1 MNRRFII
8 RVLLLLTAGAALLAL
23 RLDLSRWQIT
33 RGERLFR
40 SGDLNGA
47 IEAWSSALILPSTR
61 PQALIGRG
69 AAHFR
74 RGELATATSDFKTA
88 AASGDADL
96 RQQALYNLGTTLL
109 VREQAERSTKQDDH
123 KRLLAE
129 AVSSLQ
135 TATALNPSDAA
146 AKHNRDFAQA
156 RLTALP
162 KGEPG
167 AAAPK
172 RQSPEK
178 TQEMTDPRKKPEQAD
193 TKNGRPGT
201 ATELDSSAGRRR
213 AAPAMTSEQAIRML
227 DDARGR
233 EALRSAVAAGNRQ
246 EKLSPPVKD
255 W

>member
-162 KGEPG
+162 RGEP
-167 AAAPK
+167 AAAPTK
-172 RQSPEK
+172 QSREKKPELA
-178 TQEMTDPRKKPEQAD
+178 DPRKKPEQAG